1 MFKQLVHSSAVLSL
15 GYETHGKFVKHSGNL
30 VCSRLRLEQLSRF
43 YRALQTSSVFA
54 SRCNDE

>member
-15 GYETHGKFVKHSGNL
+15 GYETHEKFVKHSGNL

-43 YRALQTSSVFA
+43 YRALQTSSVLRI
-54 SRCNDE
+54 SM